1 MRALMLFPAATLML
15 AAQAPQAPLD
25 YGALKQEVQAAVNT
39 VRFGMLADSKAGKS
53 RDQIVPNF
61 AGALQSIRTRGRE
74 ARGEAREAA
83 LVAEFTVV
91 AQFREDKVLAAK
103 VVNEVPAQSPAWTLA
118 SDLFTEL
125 PELLGPGA
133 AAYVQRMQETGIPEA
148 RAGIQA
154 GKVGDLLEAGQTDQA
169 QALLGRLEK
178 EFPGNASVKEARTAL
193 VAEIKTAVGGLAPD
207 FKLAGLDNPKQVL
220 TRATFKG
227 KYVLVDFWGTW
238 CSWCVK
244 ELPFTHK
251 AYAAFHGKGLE
262 ILSLA
267 SDKNPEV
274 VQAFRKQPGTPM
286 PWKHA
291 FVGHGKEADPVMEA
305 FGVRGFPALFLI
317 GPDGKIV
324 AKGMDLRGEKLEA
337 TLGRFLK

>member
-1 MRALMLFPAATLML
+1 MRALLLFPAATLMF
-15 AAQAPQAPLD
+15 AGQVPPASVD
-25 YGALKQEVQAAVNT
+25 YTALKQEMQAAVNA
-39 VRFGMLADSKAGKS
+39 VRFGMLADSKAGKP
-53 RDQIVPNF
+53 REQIVPNF
-61 AGALQSIRTRGRE
+61 TVALQAIRTRGRE

-83 LVAEFTVV
+83 VVAEFAVV
-91 AQFREDKVLAAK
+91 AQFREDKDLAAK
-103 VVNEVPAQSPAWTLA
+103 VVNEVPAQSPAWILA

-133 AAYVQRMQETGIPEA
+133 AAYVQRMQEAGIPEA

-154 GKVGDLLEAGQTDQA
+154 GRVGELLEAGQIDQA
-169 QALLGRLEK
+169 QAFLGRLEK
-178 EFPGNASVKEARTAL
+178 EFPGNAAVQEARTAL
-193 VAEIKTAVGGLAPD
+193 AAEIKTAVGGIAPD
-207 FKLAGLDNPKQVL
+207 FKLTSLDNPKVVL
-220 TRATFKG
+220 TRASFKG

-291 FVGHGKEADPVMEA
+291 FVGHGKEADPVLQA
-305 FGVRGFPALFLI
+305 YGVRGFPSLFLV
-317 GPDGKIV
+317 GPDGKV
-324 AKGMDLRGEKLEA
+324 LAKGMDLRGAKLEA
-337 TLGRFLK
+337 TLSRFLK